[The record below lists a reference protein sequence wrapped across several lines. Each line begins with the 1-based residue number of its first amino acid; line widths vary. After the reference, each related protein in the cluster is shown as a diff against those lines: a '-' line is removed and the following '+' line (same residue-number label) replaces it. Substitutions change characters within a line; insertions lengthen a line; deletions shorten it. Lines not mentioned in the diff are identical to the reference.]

1 MIKIVQGND
10 FYLRVLLT
18 EESIDIS
25 SAQQIA
31 LHLVSSFG
39 KVVELTPHVIDVH
52 EIKAR
57 VEGEL
62 ACGIYGVEITGKLND
77 DDFRSFEVGQIEIV
91 YTNAQADHTPTDV
104 LSIETYEL
112 EMSISVGGGSQV
124 QADWEQEDES
134 APSYIKN
141 KPTIYNKN
149 EVDTKINKVY
159 AELDQNF
166 VYGWGWQVFDKLHS
180 ERIILDSG
188 FKRLL
193 NSELLDAMRDAINE
207 KMGYAILAGDTLIFY
222 RDSNMQVEIARV
234 NLSSLFA
241 NVAYKSQV
249 YTKQQMNELLA
260 DKVDVIAFDSAMD
273 GKVDKE
279 SGKGLSSQDFTTAL
293 KTKLSQLPTN
303 TELTNLLNGKADVS
317 DVEALET
324 AVGNKADKAGVM
336 FNPAQSTFADN
347 SKEFLFYYYDAS
359 QAGGASIMRVII
371 PAPQVQADW
380 AEASSLS
387 RSYIANKPTIYT
399 QAEVD
404 ELLAANGLRQLFL
417 RSDFRSD
424 SDPNK
429 CRYNSDTGYYEMN
442 GISDLTEDDMWKIY
456 RVGEPPYQAERFL
469 NSAGSW
475 GAVDMRI
482 RTTFPTTRTNLQSTS
497 RYGENQSLLEV
508 LCLNP
513 LGSFVIT
520 QSSGNPLLVN
530 ATVLHTII
538 GRIDCVS
545 VVANAT
551 LFQNCPMLKN
561 VQIYKVNKNITVTAP
576 KISYDSMAYM
586 VTQAT
591 NTAAIT
597 IKVAP
602 ETYSYLTGTAT
613 PPEDVGGTS
622 EQWQELAATATDKQ
636 IAFAQ

>member
-39 KVVELTPHVIDVH
+39 KVVELAPHVIDVH

-124 QADWEQEDES
+124 QADWEQEDDS

-149 EVDTKINKVY
+149 EVDTKIREVY

-166 VYGWGWQVFDKLHS
+166 VYGWGRQVFDNTLAP
-180 ERIILDSG
+180 RITLDAW
-188 FKRLL
+188 FKGLL
-193 NSELLDAMRDAINE
+193 NSELLDAMRDTING

-222 RDSNMQVEIARV
+222 RDPNMQVEIARV
-234 NLSSLFA
+234 NLSSLFT
-241 NVAYKSQV
+241 NVAYKNQV
-249 YTKQQMNELLA
+249 YTKQQTNELLA

-273 GKVDKE
+273 GK
-279 SGKGLSSQDFTTAL
+279 
-293 KTKLSQLPTN
+293 
-303 TELTNLLNGKADVS
+303 
-317 DVEALET
+317 
-324 AVGNKADKAGVM
+324 ADKAGVM
-336 FNPAQSTFADN
+336 FNPAQSTFADS
-347 SKEFLFYYYDAS
+347 SKELLFQYYDAS
-359 QAGGASIMRVII
+359 QVGGTNTMRVII

-380 AEASSLS
+380 AETSSS
-387 RSYIANKPTIYT
+387 ANSFVKNKPNIYT
-399 QAEVD
+399 QEEVD
-404 ELLAANGLRQLFL
+404 ELLSANGLRQLFL
-417 RSDFRSD
+417 RSDFRPD

-429 CRYNSDTGYYEMN
+429 CRYNSATGYYEMN
-442 GISDLTEDDMWKIY
+442 GISDLTEDDMWNIY
-456 RVGEPPYQAERFL
+456 QLGQPTYNAEQFMQS
-469 NSAGSW
+469 SAESGTLSTF
-475 GAVDMRI
+475 V
-482 RTTFPTTRTNLQSTS
+482 RTTFPTMRTNFDNTRRYAVIQS
-497 RYGENQSLLEV
+497 QLES

-513 LGSFVIT
+513 VGSFVVKLSNQPFIL
-520 QSSGNPLLVN
+520 SCPILR
-530 ATVLHTII
+530 TII
-538 GRIDCVS
+538 GRIDVIS
-545 VVANAT
+545 ESSGAIIA
-551 LFQNCPMLKN
+551 QNCPALRD
-561 VQIYKVNKNITVTAP
+561 VQIYRINKNISIVSPAL
-576 KISYDSMAYM
+576 SYESVLYM
-586 VTQAT
+586 VTNAT

-597 IKVAP
+597 ILVSA
-602 ETYSYLTGTAT
+602 ETYSYLTGQAT
-613 PPEDVGGTS
+613 PPAEVGGTS
-622 EQWQELAATATDKQ
+622 EQWQALVATATEKQ
-636 IAFAQ
+636 IAFAV

>member
-104 LSIETYEL
+104 LSVETYDL
-112 EMSISVGGGSQV
+112 EMSVSVGGGSQV

-141 KPTIYNKN
+141 KPAIYNKD
-149 EVDTKINKVY
+149 EIDTTISKVY
-159 AELDQNF
+159 AELNQNF
-166 VYGWGWQVFDKLHS
+166 VYGWGEQVFDKRPS
-180 ERIILDSG
+180 GQIILDSR

-193 NSELLDAMRDAINE
+193 NSELLDAMRDTING
-207 KMGYAILAGDTLIFY
+207 KIGYAILAADTLIFY

-249 YTKQQMNELLA
+249 YTKQQTNELLA

-303 TELTNLLNGKADVS
+303 TELLNLLKDKADAS

-324 AVGNKADKAGVM
+324 AVEGKADKAGVM
-336 FNPAQSTFADN
+336 FNPAQSTFSDS
-347 SKEFLFYYYDAS
+347 SKELLFQYYDAS
-359 QAGGASIMRVII
+359 QAGGTSIMRVII

-380 AEASSLS
+380 AEASSSS

-417 RSDFRSD
+417 RSDFRQD

-429 CRYNSDTGYYEMN
+429 CRYNSATGYYEMN

-456 RVGEPPYQAERFL
+456 KVGVPPYQAERFL
-469 NSAGSW
+469 SNAIFLG
-475 GAVDMRI
+475 GVDMRV
-482 RTTFPTTRTNLQSTS
+482 RTTYPTLRTNFQSTL
-497 RYGENQSLLEV
+497 RYGENQNLLEV

-513 LGSFVIT
+513 IGSFVIGL
-520 QSSGNPLLVN
+520 SLNNPLLN
-530 ATVLHTII
+530 GAAVLHTII
-538 GRIDCVS
+538 GIIDCVALI
-545 VVANAT
+545 ANAE
-551 LFQNCPMLKN
+551 LFRNCPMLKN
-561 VQIYKVNKNITVTAP
+561 VQIFRVNKNISITAP

-586 VTQAT
+586 VAQAT
-591 NTAAIT
+591 NTSAIT
-597 IKVAP
+597 IKVAA

-622 EQWQELAATATDKQ
+622 EQWQALAATATNKQ